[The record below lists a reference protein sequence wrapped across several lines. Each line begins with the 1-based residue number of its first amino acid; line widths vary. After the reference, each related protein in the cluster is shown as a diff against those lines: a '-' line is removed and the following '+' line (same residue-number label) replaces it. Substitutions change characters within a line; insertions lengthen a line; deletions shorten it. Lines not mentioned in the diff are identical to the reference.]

1 MLVQAYATCQ
11 MRCPTALPPHGA
23 AAEVVPTCPALLHPT
38 LPLLRSYSVW
48 MVAADACALT
58 CGRCTPCACTCTDVP
73 PDGQYTCAQQA
84 SSERMLHG

>member
-1 MLVQAYATCQ
+1 MPSPFASAL
-11 MRCPTALPPHGA
+11 PTAQ
-23 AAEVVPTCPALLHPT
+23 LLGLDGGDVL
-38 LPLLRSYSVW
+38 LPLLLLRARSPFPSSLLTLRSYSVW

-84 SSERMLHG
+84 RLLAA